1 MIRVEN
7 LCRNFGSI
15 KAVKGISFELK
26 EGEILGLIGPNGA
39 GKSTTIRMITGYLT
53 PSEGQVFIDDLLL
66 SDNEALAKSHIGY
79 LPERAPMYGEMTVE
93 AFLDFAADIRGF
105 SKKERKA
112 AVARVLEECFLEHVR
127 YQRLDTLSKGYRQR
141 TCFAQAIIHNPS
153 VVILDEPTDG
163 LDPNQKREIRKII
176 KSIGEKRSVIFSTH
190 ILEEV
195 EHICDR
201 VILID
206 KGEVKVDE
214 AKEEFM
220 ARSEKLHESFY
231 ELTNYGREL

>member
-7 LCRNFGSI
+7 LCRNFGPI

-53 PSEGQVFIDDLLL
+53 PSEGKVYIDDLLL
-66 SDNEALAKSHIGY
+66 NENEALAKSHIGY

-105 SKKERKA
+105 SKKERKE
-112 AVARVLEECFLEHVR
+112 AVERVLKECFLEHVR

-214 AKEEFM
+214 PKAEFM
-220 ARSEKLHESFY
+220 GRSEKLHESFY
-231 ELTNYGREL
+231 ELTNYGKEL